1 MFAVEQHRSIEQP
14 SQPRAGAGPAAGG
27 PRAGTLCTAFRWIA
41 AQRALI
47 PLCTTLVLAIAAIA
61 WLDIAHPHRETLNG
75 VAITLFSATAGV
87 LAFLVIRMLNRQQRV
102 AAELRRSEGWLE
114 RERLLLQN
122 TLENIGEGLSVFDR
136 QGRLTAWNARFVEL
150 LDLPITLTTETT
162 LFEILR
168 LQAQLGEFGAVDP
181 ESEASRR
188 AAAFYRDVPTFR
200 ERAMRNGRILQ
211 IRRHAMPDGGVVT
224 VYSDITEVKASE
236 RKMIEARRQAEQA
249 NQAKSEFLANMS
261 HELRTPLN
269 AIIGFSEVI
278 CAEMLGPMK
287 NPTYLD
293 YVNDIH
299 ASGLHLLSIINDVL
313 DMSKIEAGRL
323 ELAEEAVVVQ
333 HIIGDAVHMVHERA
347 ESRGITLTCEQPP
360 ANVVIRGDERALKQV
375 LLNILSNAIKFSHDH
390 GQVVVRTTLPD
401 ADNIVVEVEDFGI
414 GMNDEEQKRALQPFG
429 QAKSVTTR
437 THGGTGL
444 GLPITKGLV
453 DAHGGRL
460 VITSAIDSGTLVR
473 VELPRRREGTPP
485 AVLPGVSSEVRA

>member
-1 MFAVEQHRSIEQP
+1 
-14 SQPRAGAGPAAGG
+14 
-27 PRAGTLCTAFRWIA
+27 
-41 AQRALI
+41 
-47 PLCTTLVLAIAAIA
+47 
-61 WLDIAHPHRETLNG
+61 
-75 VAITLFSATAGV
+75 
-87 LAFLVIRMLNRQQRV
+87 
-102 AAELRRSEGWLE
+102 
-114 RERLLLQN
+114 
-122 TLENIGEGLSVFDR
+122 
-136 QGRLTAWNARFVEL
+136 
-150 LDLPITLTTETT
+150 
-162 LFEILR
+162 
-168 LQAQLGEFGAVDP
+168 
-181 ESEASRR
+181 
-188 AAAFYRDVPTFR
+188 
-200 ERAMRNGRILQ
+200 
-211 IRRHAMPDGGVVT
+211 
-224 VYSDITEVKASE
+224 
-236 RKMIEARRQAEQA
+236 
-249 NQAKSEFLANMS
+249 MS